1 MNLLE
6 TYGRYLSNDWGLA
19 YDLINAGHELI
30 VLARYAYAYRRS
42 RPGTLCMEG
51 GEPGMISL
59 FMDDERQD
67 IAVCNTVEDFVVAIT
82 DFGIPN
88 NFKFLVPPGMVS
100 RRQDQDSH
108 IPEKPQHQGPPIGM
122 RDSITSIEG
131 GTV

>member
-19 YDLINAGHELI
+19 YELLCHEQNLVVVSKDSTGVI
-30 VLARYAYAYRRS
+30 MMSQAR
-42 RPGTLCMEG
+42 MEEAPQFWVESDG
-51 GEPGMISL
+51 IFIPPFDCWTVQEFVGMMEFDSV
-59 FMDDERQD
+59 DEL
-67 IAVCNTVEDFVVAIT
+67 
-82 DFGIPN
+82 
-88 NFKFLVPPGMVS
+88 KFLVPPGVVS
-100 RRQDQDSH
+100 RRQDRESH